1 MIADEERWYFH
12 WMDWL
17 VFTLMLLFSAA
28 AGIWHYKKANSS
40 TTLEYLLGRR
50 GLGIFPVSA
59 SLIASFISGVTIL
72 GTPAE
77 IYNFGTQYWITIFSI
92 LFSGIIVGNIY
103 LPVFAALKLNS
114 CYEYLEIR
122 FNRSVRMLISFI
134 FVVDVILYQSI
145 VLYVPALALNQ
156 VTGISIY
163 LIGGISCLVCV
174 FYTVLG
180 GIRAVV
186 WTDAFQ
192 VGVMVLAVV
201 TVTSLGTYQIGG
213 PTEIW
218 NRAEEAN
225 RIQFLNFDPSPYT
238 RHTVWSVLI
247 GSCIY
252 TTSYIAVNQT
262 IVQRYTSLSTMRASK
277 MYATI
282 FTALAIFTIG
292 VMLFISLT
300 CWCGLV
306 LFAWWA
312 PPKCDPRAS
321 GLIKTD
327 DQMLPAYVMQT
338 AGHFYGI
345 PGLFIAGIF
354 SAALRRFNTFIILC
368 GSSSL
373 SVGLNATSVVL
384 LEDFVK
390 GCFRLKPNDRAST
403 IFVKSVVIFLG
414 IFALG
419 FLFVV
424 EQLGGVLASQAVR
437 SRSLNFRS
445 KNPSTFRTM
454 SITDGVVTVL
464 KKRYLAVLVLIVT
477 GSLAAIAA
485 GTSFG
490 VFTLGM
496 LFPWSNSKGAFVGA
510 ISGFIIAGWSS
521 LGSNAMIGTKTIIP
535 KKLPVDLTYC
545 PTNISDD
552 FLHQFPSNYDESHVF
567 PLYRLSY
574 HWFTGLGAAVVIIV
588 GIAVTFITGP
598 KDPADID
605 RKLLSPVI
613 HRFLPVPK
621 YDMEIGS
628 WQKRSSTIPPSN

>member
-114 CYEYLEIR
+114 CYEIR

-225 RIQFLNFDPSPYT
+225 RIQFLKCN
-238 RHTVWSVLI
+238 
-247 GSCIY
+247 
-252 TTSYIAVNQT
+252 
-262 IVQRYTSLSTMRASK
+262 LSAYHYR
-277 MYATI
+277 
-282 FTALAIFTIG
+282 ALAIFTIG

-354 SAALRRFNTFIILC
+354 SAALRYLFSC
-368 GSSSL
+368 SL
-373 SVGLNATSVVL
+373 LECEHFYVSLNIGISDRTKENRHLRLNATSVVL

-588 GIAVTFITGP
+588 GIIVTFITGP

>member
-1 MIADEERWYFH
+1 MQVIGRRSSIKLSFQLFACCHLVSGILMIADEERWYFH

-277 MYATI
+277 I
-282 FTALAIFTIG
+282 ALAIFTIG

-354 SAALRRFNTFIILC
+354 SAAL
-368 GSSSL
+368 SSL

-424 EQLGGVLASQAVR
+424 EQLGGVLA
-437 SRSLNFRS
+437 
-445 KNPSTFRTM
+445 
-454 SITDGVVTVL
+454 
-464 KKRYLAVLVLIVT
+464 VT

-588 GIAVTFITGP
+588 GIVVTFITGP